1 MEPHVTKLD
10 YQTDPIR
17 LKADLDNLLSNNG
30 LVDDTLAFVEVN
42 ESLKGTY
49 FEEIILHFSEYTRW
63 RLLKLASRTNY
74 SIHTD
79 STKNKENPRI
89 HIPILTNP
97 DAYLMFFDSETRN
110 AERTQ
115 PDMFHLEVGKTY
127 LLNAMNLHSAINFGN
142 TDRYHIVGAKYE
154 DKRFSDVVSSTSQGH
169 Y

>member
-79 STKNKENPRI
+79 STKNKENPR
-89 HIPILTNP
+89 L
-97 DAYLMFFDSETRN
+97 
-110 AERTQ
+110 
-115 PDMFHLEVGKTY
+115 
-127 LLNAMNLHSAINFGN
+127 
-142 TDRYHIVGAKYE
+142 
-154 DKRFSDVVSSTSQGH
+154 
-169 Y
+169 